1 MPHLG
6 EPHIFRA
13 DAPSWGLPGTSGE
26 LSMEEIGIRDP
37 RIQYDMWGAPVP
49 PFPPSI
55 NNNFG
60 FGSAVAPGVG
70 RSLIQE
76 SMGLGPRNSWYSNPY
91 SLGTSG
97 FRNLIAQQLAQ
108 LYNPFSQWNRGG
120 WSPGG

>member
-6 EPHIFRA
+6 KPHIFRA

-49 PFPPSI
+49 SFLPSI

-76 SMGLGPRNSWYSNPY
+76 SMGLGPRNYSPSWHSNPY
-91 SLGTSG
+91 SL
-97 FRNLIAQQLAQ
+97 AQQLEQ
-108 LYNPFSQWNRGG
+108 LYKRPLRHPFSQWNRGNL
-120 WSPGG
+120 SPGG